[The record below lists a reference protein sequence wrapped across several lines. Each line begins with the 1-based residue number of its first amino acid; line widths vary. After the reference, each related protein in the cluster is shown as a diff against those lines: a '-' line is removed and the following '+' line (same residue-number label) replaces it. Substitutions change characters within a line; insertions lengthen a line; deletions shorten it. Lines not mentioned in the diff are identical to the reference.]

1 MTEENT
7 TPEAPEAPAEAPVAA
22 PDPVAAPRAAEALK
36 ALISQEKAS
45 RDAHQAAQEQQSA
58 IAQSRAMQELA
69 KSDPVSFLERSGIKR
84 EDISQRLD
92 EGADPVSGI
101 REDISTLRSELQ
113 QQREAAEQARM
124 DAALSEARSHVHTY
138 VQGADE
144 TPLVRV
150 TGSADQVWQVMT
162 NHHQATGQVI
172 SEAEAARQ
180 VEAHLSSQIDK
191 LLEGEATRAIL
202 EEKLKSKGQ
211 TQPHVPEQKH
221 RSTLTNQMQ
230 TAENQRV
237 RQDPNFNREQSLAE
251 AAKLLKWE

>member
-7 TPEAPEAPAEAPVAA
+7 TPEAPETPVAAA

-58 IAQSRAMQELA
+58 IAQSRVMQELA

-101 REDISTLRSELQ
+101 REDISTLRTELQ

-138 VQGADE
+138 VQGAEE
-144 TPLVRV
+144 TPLVRA

-191 LLEGEATRAIL
+191 LLEGESTRAIL
-202 EEKLKSKGQ
+202 EEKLREKGVVQ
-211 TQPHVPEQKH
+211 VTAPEPKH

-237 RQDPNFNREQSLAE
+237 RQDANYNREQSLAE
-251 AAKLLKWE
+251 AAKLLKWD

>member
-1 MTEENT
+1 MTDENT
-7 TPEAPEAPAEAPVAA
+7 TPAAAETPAEAPAA
-22 PDPVAAPRAAEALK
+22 SPDPVAAPRAAEALK

-45 RDAHQAAQEQQSA
+45 REAHQAAQEQQAA

-84 EDISQRLD
+84 EDISKRLD
-92 EGADPVSGI
+92 DTADPVSGI
-101 REDISTLRSELQ
+101 REDISTLRTELQ

-124 DAALSEARSHVHTY
+124 DAALSEARSQVHSY
-138 VQGADE
+138 VQSAED
-144 TPLVRV
+144 TPLVRA

-191 LLEGEATRAIL
+191 LLEGESTRAIL
-202 EEKLKSKGQ
+202 EEKLREKAAVPSAAPESKQ
-211 TQPHVPEQKH
+211 

-230 TAENQRV
+230 TAENQRI

-251 AAKLLKWE
+251 AAKILKWD

>member
-1 MTEENT
+1 MTDENT
-7 TPEAPEAPAEAPVAA
+7 TPEAPETPAVAA

-101 REDISTLRSELQ
+101 REDISTLRTELQ

-124 DAALSEARSHVHTY
+124 DAALSEARSHVHSY
-138 VQGADE
+138 IQSAEDA
-144 TPLVRV
+144 PLVRV

-172 SEAEAARQ
+172 SESEAARQ

-211 TQPHVPEQKH
+211 TQPQVPEPKH